1 MSLYGTVLC
10 GDQENKHVP
19 NQKEKEKEEA
29 KKTTRELCDFEVSER
44 MLAEGCIILAL
55 WGVATLVA
63 VDGAYAASYI
73 AANNDRPEGMPSYFA
88 DEREK
93 KDYYDRVRQE
103 REMSVRGPALVTT
116 NRNES
121 EWDGYKYE
129 DDKSFQESYAPPP
142 INRSVY

>member
-1 MSLYGTVLC
+1 
-10 GDQENKHVP
+10 
-19 NQKEKEKEEA
+19 
-29 KKTTRELCDFEVSER
+29 

-55 WGVATLVA
+55 WGGATLVA

-93 KDYYDRVRQE
+93 KVYYDRVRQD
-103 REMSVRGPALVTT
+103 REMSVRGPARVTSTT

-121 EWDGYKYE
+121 GWDGYEYE

-142 INRSVY
+142 IDRAVY